1 MRSPSSINSH
11 LALINRISALTK
23 SFSARKT
30 QKISSNLLKTLRSK
44 LVSGLCPLL
53 LALLLFPPS
62 PVQAVTVENVT
73 FADST
78 AIGDKPVPLRNAALL
93 RYLKIIKA
101 YVAALYLPE
110 GTKPEDVLTDVPKR
124 LEINY
129 LVSIKGPDFGKG
141 AVPTLERN
149 QTPAELAKLQ
159 DRIDRLNSTYRDVK
173 PGDRYALTYLPGRG
187 TELALN
193 GPPLIVIEGAD
204 FAAAYFGIWL
214 GRESIDDKLKRDLL
228 KGR

>member
-1 MRSPSSINSH
+1 MSYRSI
-11 LALINRISALTK
+11 
-23 SFSARKT
+23 
-30 QKISSNLLKTLRSK
+30 LRSTFFAAII
-44 LVSGLCPLL
+44 LTSLCFL
-53 LALLLFPPS
+53 S
-62 PVQAVTVENVT
+62 PHAYSLTVENVT
-73 FADST
+73 FADT
-78 AIGDKPVPLRNAALL
+78 VTIGGTPVPLRNAALL
-93 RYLKIIKA
+93 RYLKFIKA

-110 GTKPEDVLTDVPKR
+110 GVKSEEVLSDVPKR

-141 AVPTLERN
+141 AEPTLKLN
-149 QTPAELAKLQ
+149 QTPAELAKLRS
-159 DRIDRLNSTYRDVK
+159 RIDRINAIYKDVK

-193 GPPLIVIEGAD
+193 GTPLTVIEGAD

-214 GRESIDDKLKRDLL
+214 GRDSIDDKLKRDLL

>member
-1 MRSPSSINSH
+1 MFSH
-11 LALINRISALTK
+11 STSRRFISTT
-23 SFSARKT
+23 S
-30 QKISSNLLKTLRSK
+30 
-44 LVSGLCPLL
+44 LL
-53 LALLLFPPS
+53 LALSMMPRPAHAL
-62 PVQAVTVENVT
+62 TVENVT
-73 FADST
+73 FADSVT
-78 AIGDKPVPLRNAALL
+78 IGGTQAPLRNAALL
-93 RYLKIIKA
+93 RYLKVIKA

-110 GTKPEDVLTDVPKR
+110 GVKAEDVLSDVPKR

-141 AVPTLERN
+141 AEPTLKLN
-149 QTPAELAKLQ
+149 QTPAELAKLRS
-159 DRIDRLNSTYRDVK
+159 RIDRINAIYRDVK

-193 GPPLIVIEGAD
+193 GTPLTVIEGAD

-214 GRESIDDKLKRDLL
+214 GRESIDEGLKRDLL

>member
-1 MRSPSSINSH
+1 MHQSMKMNSRSTTPRSE
-11 LALINRISALTK
+11 R
-23 SFSARKT
+23 ARF
-30 QKISSNLLKTLRSK
+30 
-44 LVSGLCPLL
+44 LCPLL
-53 LALLLFPPS
+53 LALMFLLPS
-62 PVQAVTVENVT
+62 PSHALTVENVT

-78 AIGDKPVPLRNAALL
+78 AIGSKSVPLRNAALL
-93 RYLKIIKA
+93 RYLKFIKA

-110 GTKPEDVLTDVPKR
+110 GVKAEEVLSDVPKR

-141 AVPTLERN
+141 AAPTLERN

-159 DRIDRLNSTYRDVK
+159 SRIDRINATYKDVK

-193 GPPLIVIEGAD
+193 GTPLTVIEGAD
-204 FAAAYFGIWL
+204 FATAYFGIWL
-214 GRESIDDKLKRDLL
+214 GRDSIDDKLKRDLL

>member
-1 MRSPSSINSH
+1 MHQSMKMNSRSTTPRSE
-11 LALINRISALTK
+11 R
-23 SFSARKT
+23 ARF
-30 QKISSNLLKTLRSK
+30 
-44 LVSGLCPLL
+44 LCPLL
-53 LALLLFPPS
+53 LALMFLLPS
-62 PVQAVTVENVT
+62 PSHALTVENVT

-78 AIGDKPVPLRNAALL
+78 AIGGKQIPLLNAALL
-93 RYLKIIKA
+93 RYLKFIKA

-110 GTKPEDVLTDVPKR
+110 GVKAEEILSDVPKR

-129 LVSIKGPDFGKG
+129 LVSIKGTDFGKG
-141 AVPTLERN
+141 AAPTLERN
-149 QTPAELAKLQ
+149 QSPVELAKLQ
-159 DRIDRLNSTYRDVK
+159 GRIDRINSTYRDVK

-193 GPPLIVIEGAD
+193 GTPLIVIEGAD

>member
-1 MRSPSSINSH
+1 MFSRS
-11 LALINRISALTK
+11 ISRHCICT
-23 SFSARKT
+23 
-30 QKISSNLLKTLRSK
+30 TL
-44 LVSGLCPLL
+44 LL
-53 LALLLFPPS
+53 LAFSIIPLS
-62 PVQAVTVENVT
+62 AQALTVENVT
-73 FADST
+73 FADSVS
-78 AIGDKPVPLRNAALL
+78 IGGTQVPLRNAALL

-101 YVAALYLPE
+101 YVAALYVPE
-110 GTKPEDVLTDVPKR
+110 GVKSEEVLSDVPKR

-141 AVPTLERN
+141 AEPTLQLN
-149 QTPAELAKLQ
+149 QTPAELAKLRS
-159 DRIDRLNSTYRDVK
+159 RIDRINAIYRDVK

-193 GPPLIVIEGAD
+193 GTPLTVIEGAD

-214 GRESIDDKLKRDLL
+214 GRDSIDDKLKRDLL

>member
-1 MRSPSSINSH
+1 MHSPWSIMSH
-11 LALINRISALTK
+11 
-23 SFSARKT
+23 
-30 QKISSNLLKTLRSK
+30 LKTLPSL
-44 LVSGLCPLL
+44 LVRVFCPLL
-53 LALLLFPPS
+53 LALLFFLPAP
-62 PVQAVTVENVT
+62 AHALTVEKVI

-78 AIGDKPVPLRNAALL
+78 TIGGKMVPLRNAALL
-93 RYLKIIKA
+93 RYLKFIKA

-110 GTKPEDVLTDVPKR
+110 GVKPEDVLTDVPKR

-141 AVPTLERN
+141 AAPTLERN

-159 DRIDRLNSTYRDVK
+159 GRIDRLNATYKDVK

-193 GPPLIVIEGAD
+193 GTPLIVIEGAD

-214 GRESIDDKLKRDLL
+214 GRESIDDNLKRGLL

>member
-1 MRSPSSINSH
+1 MTSRTATRRSIFTIALLISLSILTSP
-11 LALINRISALTK
+11 AYALTIEK
-23 SFSARKT
+23 
-30 QKISSNLLKTLRSK
+30 
-44 LVSGLCPLL
+44 
-53 LALLLFPPS
+53 
-62 PVQAVTVENVT
+62 VT
-73 FADST
+73 FADSVT
-78 AIGDKPVPLRNAALL
+78 IGGTPVPLHNAALL
-93 RYLKIIKA
+93 RYLKFIKA

-110 GTKPEDVLTDVPKR
+110 GVTTENVLSDVPKR

-141 AVPTLERN
+141 AEPTLRLN
-149 QTPAELAKLQ
+149 QTPAELAKLRS
-159 DRIDRLNSTYRDVK
+159 RIDRINGIYRDVK

-193 GPPLIVIEGAD
+193 GTPLTVIEGAD

-214 GRESIDDKLKRDLL
+214 GRDSIDDKLKRDLL